1 MPDVYFKKT
10 IDFYHNG
17 RPGKHGHTLH
27 FDVAQDLFSSHQI
40 DVGTA
45 RLLRSLVDAPLFAKI
60 LDLGCGYGPLGL
72 MLKALYPESVVH
84 AVDRDAL
91 AVDYTRQNVQL
102 NGLTDVEVYGSLG
115 YDDVS
120 ARDFDLIISNIPG
133 KAGETVIASLL
144 RDAVHF
150 LKPGGL
156 VAIVV
161 VAALEATVA
170 QALNNPGIVIIFQE
184 TRSGHAIF
192 HYRFTDAYRAA
203 QPPFVSGLTRGLYH
217 RDTASIIM
225 GSLTFPMRTAR
236 GLPEFDSLN
245 YGSLLLLNNL
255 TSLRGTKVKR
265 AIVHNPGQG
274 HLPVALWKLLEL
286 DAIILVDRDLLSL
299 RYARDNLLQNGCP
312 ESRIVLK
319 HQVDLAFQGEEQTV
333 DLIVGMLREEEGQAA
348 AEHLARQAAALL
360 APGGALWLVAGSTP
374 ITRLGK
380 AVESAKLLRIVK
392 RKRDNR
398 VSLLVMQRKT

>member
-17 RPGKHGHTLH
+17 HTLH
-27 FDVAQDLFSSHQI
+27 FHVAQDLFGSHQI

-45 RLLRSLVDAPLFAKI
+45 RLLRSLVDAPPFAKI

-72 MLKALYPESVVH
+72 TLKALYPDSVVH

-91 AVDYTRQNVQL
+91 AVDYTRQNVLL
-102 NGLTDVEVYGSLG
+102 NELTGVEVYGSLG
-115 YDDVS
+115 FDDVA

-170 QALNNPGIVIIFQE
+170 QALDDPGIEIAYQE

-192 HYRFTDAYRAA
+192 HYRFTKAYRAA
-203 QPPFVSGLTRGLYH
+203 QPPFASGLARGLYH
-217 RDTASIIM
+217 RDTIDIEAAAF
-225 GSLTFPMRTAR
+225 TFMMQTAR
-236 GLPEFDSLN
+236 GLSEFDSLS
-245 YGSLLLLNNL
+245 YGSLLLLKNL
-255 TSLRGTKVKR
+255 TRLQETPVKR
-265 AIVHNPGQG
+265 VIVHNPGQG
-274 HLPVALWKLLEL
+274 HIPVALWKLFRP
-286 DAIILVDRDLLSL
+286 DSIALVDRDLLSL
-299 RYARDNLLQNGCP
+299 RYTRDNLLQNGCP
-312 ESRIVLK
+312 AAQIITA
-319 HQVDLAFQGEEQTV
+319 HQIGLDGQEGMADLV
-333 DLIVGMLREEEGQAA
+333 VGMLREEEGQAA
-348 AEHLARQAAALL
+348 AEQLTRQAAALL
-360 APGGALWLVAGSTP
+360 APDGALWLVAGSTP
-374 ITRLGK
+374 ITRLEK
-380 AVESAKLLRIVK
+380 AVGAAKLLRIVK

-398 VSLLVMQRKT
+398 KSLLVMQRR